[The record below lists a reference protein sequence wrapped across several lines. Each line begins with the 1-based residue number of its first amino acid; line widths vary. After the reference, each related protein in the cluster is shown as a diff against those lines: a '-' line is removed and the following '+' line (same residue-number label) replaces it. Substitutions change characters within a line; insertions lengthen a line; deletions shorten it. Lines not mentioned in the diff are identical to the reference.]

1 MLDWTLENLT
11 AHDVARLRSIYE
23 PLTES
28 VRALIDATIRT
39 EVGAETVAAA
49 KAEIDAATARL
60 RTEQLDGSYGVRFT
74 TDGDQMPWGNVVI
87 GVRNPV
93 APPLVIEQSDG
104 GGVFTDFHLGA
115 AYEGPPGHVH
125 GGVAALVLDHVLG
138 AAASSQEKPRLTGT
152 ITLRYVRTTRLG
164 NLHAEARI
172 DAHRG
177 REDLHR
183 RPSRRRTGRHR
194 RSRRLRTATASRSR
208 PGRRGRMRA
217 ATFIRRFTS
226 RGGIRSR
233 AARLF
238 TTIGAIAVSSGGSAI
253 SPNIRYI
260 RARLVRSWVSHRSAI
275 STRNAVPTPS
285 EDNARISAWAA
296 ST

>member
-1 MLDWTLENLT
+1 MLDWTLEDLS
-11 AHDVARLRSIYE
+11 ADEVAWLRAIYE

-39 EVGAETVAAA
+39 EVGAETVALA

-60 RTEQLDGSYGVRFT
+60 RSEQLDGPYGIRFT

-93 APPLVIEQSDG
+93 APPLVVKQSNG
-104 GGVFTDFHLGA
+104 GGVFADFHLGT

-125 GGVAALVLDHVLG
+125 GGVAAVVLDHILG

-172 DAHRG
+172 A
-177 REDLHR
+177 
-183 RPSRRRTGRHR
+183 RTEGVKTYAVGH
-194 RSRRLRTATASRSR
+194 LADEEGVTVEAE
-208 PGRRGRMRA
+208 GV
-217 ATFIRRFTS
+217 FIQPRW
-226 RGGIRSR
+226 
-233 AARLF
+233 AR
-238 TTIGAIAVSSGGSAI
+238 
-253 SPNIRYI
+253 
-260 RARLVRSWVSHRSAI
+260 
-275 STRNAVPTPS
+275 
-285 EDNARISAWAA
+285 D
-296 ST
+296 